1 MYRVIFLLFHKSYIT
16 FAANNVYV
24 PCCSDNAAAFRA
36 NVFPRTLFRLV
47 RRIAA
52 LCVVLCAVFRLSPV
66 CFPVLAVNGSTGILG
81 DSGGLC
87 CSLVKIKAPCLPF
100 SATNAFAPSFSVV
113 MLHPIVEE

>member
-1 MYRVIFLLFHKSYIT
+1 MYRVIFLLFHKGYIT

-47 RRIAA
+47 WRIAA

-81 DSGGLC
+81 GSGGLC
-87 CSLVKIKAPCLPF
+87 CSLVKIKA
-100 SATNAFAPSFSVV
+100 S
-113 MLHPIVEE
+113 